1 MSQVCKKCNA
11 KAIWAIDVTH
21 PGPVDVRYET
31 YYACDDCREAVSKI
45 RSSAADFRKL

>member
-1 MSQVCKKCNA
+1 MSEVCKKCNA

-31 YYACDDCREAVSKI
+31 YFACDDCREAVSRI
-45 RSSAADFRKL
+45 RSSVAEFRKL